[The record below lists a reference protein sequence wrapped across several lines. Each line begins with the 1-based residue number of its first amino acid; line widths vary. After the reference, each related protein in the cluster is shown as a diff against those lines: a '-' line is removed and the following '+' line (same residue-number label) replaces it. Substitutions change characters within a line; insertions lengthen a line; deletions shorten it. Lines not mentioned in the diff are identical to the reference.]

1 MSRRG
6 LGAGLRAAAENH
18 GYTLIASLGRLWSR
32 PLASLMTVGVIAIA
46 LTLPAALHLALKNLR
61 QLGDR
66 WQVLGEISVF
76 LVPTSEEAAARELA
90 ATIGA
95 RADVAAVRAISPA
108 EALAEFK
115 RSSGFEQALDG
126 LPANPL
132 PWVLVVSP
140 TAEALADG
148 PPVALGAGL
157 QALPGVDFSQFDMEW
172 LNRFHALMRIGR
184 GASALIGVLLGF
196 AVLLI
201 VGNTIRLELQ
211 ARRPEVEISKL
222 LGATDGFVRRP
233 FLYLG
238 IWYGV
243 LGGLLAALLIAAVLA
258 LSEPPIAALAGAYE
272 SDFRILGL
280 SLAETLALIG
290 SAAMI
295 GWLGSWLAVGKQ
307 ISEIRPV

>member
-46 LTLPAALHLALKNLR
+46 LALPAALHLALKNLSR
-61 QLGDR
+61 LSER

-76 LVPTSEEAAARELA
+76 LQTSAGEDTARELA
-90 ATIGA
+90 DEIAA
-95 RADVAAVRAISPA
+95 RPDVASVRAISPA
-108 EALAEFK
+108 EALADFGAA
-115 RSSGFEQALDG
+115 SGFEPALEA

-132 PWVLVVSP
+132 PWVLVVTP
-140 TAEALADG
+140 TPGVLAG
-148 PPVALGAGL
+148 PGPAALGGEL
-157 QALPGVDFSQFDMEW
+157 ESLPDVDFAQFDMEW
-172 LNRFHALMRIGR
+172 LNRFNALLQIGR
-184 GASALIGVLLGF
+184 RAGVLIGVLLAF

-211 ARRPEVEISKL
+211 ARRPELEISKL

-238 IWYGV
+238 AWYGV
-243 LGGLLAALLIAAVLA
+243 LGGVLAGALIAALV
-258 LSEPPIAALAGAYE
+258 ALAGPPLDELASAYR
-272 SDFRILGL
+272 SDYRLLGL
-280 SLAETLALIG
+280 SPGETLALPG
-290 SAAMI
+290 AGAAI
-295 GWLGSWLAVGKQ
+295 GWLGSWIAVGRQ
-307 ISEIRPV
+307 LSDVR